1 MAQDLHVATQVSSR
15 GVVGHGEGLEGL
27 GCLGES
33 LGSPCHG
40 LWHLPQNLGVG
51 VVGAMGAMGSF
62 LWLDTLIYFE
72 ISGVIKLNY

>member
-27 GCLGES
+27 EGLGGLGES

-40 LWHLPQNLGVG
+40 LWHLPQNSGVG
-51 VVGAMGAMGSF
+51 VAGAMGAMGSF
-62 LWLDTLIYFE
+62 LYLSLA
-72 ISGVIKLNY
+72 